1 MKPTVLYSIS
11 AALLIA
17 GASTAFAQE
26 RIYRCAAKVGATP
39 EYINN
44 ARDAQARG
52 CKQIEGG
59 NVTVV
64 QGTPAS
70 RPATVRVASAAQA
83 APSSSNPEQRARDND
98 TRAIL
103 EAELRKAELR
113 LAEQQKEYNNGEPEK
128 QGIEGR
134 NYQRYL
140 DRVAEMKESITR
152 HESDIAGL
160 KREISRLPGSAP
172 IARQ

>member
-1 MKPTVLYSIS
+1 MKPTVLLSIS
-11 AALLIA
+11 VVFF
-17 GASTAFAQE
+17 ASSVSSAFAQE
-26 RIYRCAAKVGATP
+26 RIYRCAGKEGKTP

-44 ARDAQARG
+44 AKDAQARG

-64 QGTPAS
+64 QGTPVS
-70 RPATVRVASAAQA
+70 RPSVRVATAAQA
-83 APSSSNPEQRARDND
+83 SPGASNEAQRARDSD

-103 EAELRKAELR
+103 ETELRKAELR

-140 DRVAEMKESITR
+140 DRVAEMKESIAR
-152 HESDIAGL
+152 HESDVAGL
-160 KREISRLPGSAP
+160 KREIARLPGNTA
-172 IARQ
+172 QQ

>member
-1 MKPTVLYSIS
+1 MKPTVLLSIS
-11 AALLIA
+11 TVLLV
-17 GASTAFAQE
+17 GTVSTAFAQE
-26 RIYRCAAKVGATP
+26 RIYRCSGKVGSAP

-44 ARDAQARG
+44 AKDAQARG

-64 QGTPAS
+64 QGTPVT
-70 RPATVRVASAAQA
+70 RPAVRVATASPRAD
-83 APSSSNPEQRARDND
+83 SDEQRARDGD
-98 TRAIL
+98 ARFIL
-103 EAELRKAELR
+103 EAELKKTELR

-140 DRVAEMKESITR
+140 DRVAELKQSIAR
-152 HESDIAGL
+152 HESDISGL
-160 KREISRLPGSAP
+160 KREISRLPGAS
-172 IARQ
+172 ARQ

>member
-1 MKPTVLYSIS
+1 MKPTVLLSAFLVLAGSLS
-11 AALLIA
+11 AAH
-17 GASTAFAQE
+17 AQE
-26 RIYRCAAKVGATP
+26 RIYRCAGKGGAAP

-44 ARDAQARG
+44 AKDAQLRA
-52 CKQIEGG
+52 CKQIDGG

-64 QGTPAS
+64 QSAPVNRS
-70 RPATVRVASAAQA
+70 VVRVASATQASPA
-83 APSSSNPEQRARDND
+83 APAASTNSEQRARDSD
-98 TRAIL
+98 TRTIL
-103 EAELRKAELR
+103 EAELRKAELK

-140 DRVAEMKESITR
+140 DRVAEMKESISR

-160 KREISRLPGSAP
+160 KREIGRLPANTV
-172 IARQ
+172 RQ